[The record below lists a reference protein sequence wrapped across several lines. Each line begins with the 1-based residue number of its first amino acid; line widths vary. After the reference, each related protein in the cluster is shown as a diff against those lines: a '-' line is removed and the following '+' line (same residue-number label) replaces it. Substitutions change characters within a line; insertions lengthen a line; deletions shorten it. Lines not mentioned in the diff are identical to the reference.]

1 MNSQGNLLY
10 MKMGSSQM
18 SRHVLA
24 NHHFA
29 TGYHLTHVQSF
40 TIIFR
45 AMSRNHHRNQGLDKT
60 RCSRDLDL
68 GARKTAAFAL
78 IEDSYHP
85 ISRHLNFAWPYTY
98 DVPSGNQTM
107 AESPQ

>member
-1 MNSQGNLLY
+1 
-10 MKMGSSQM
+10 MGSSQM

-29 TGYHLTHVQSF
+29 PGYHLTHVQSF